1 MRLIASVQYVIPMHI
16 GILSLLRRCCP
27 DSNRDKFGMTKKVIP
42 MHIGIFRIEGK
53 MLKQVQH
60 DKKVIPMHIGIF
72 TIRQRC
78 CPDKQSG
85 QVQHGNR
92 MLASVF
98 SSTLFVCICVFLHL
112 QEISFRCRNASY
124 CLS

>member
-1 MRLIASVQYVIPMHI
+1 MRLIASVQYVIPMHPDNHRD

-42 MHIGIFRIEGK
+42 THVGIFRIGGK

-72 TIRQRC
+72 RI
-78 CPDKQSG
+78 DGK
-85 QVQHGNR
+85 
-92 MLASVF
+92 MLS
-98 SSTLFVCICVFLHL
+98 
-112 QEISFRCRNASY
+112 R
-124 CLS
+124 